1 MFGRKKKRAAAEQSI
16 PQQPKPEEKPTP
28 AYLRDDYPYKAIGD
42 PLTQDQIDALENVGT
57 VYEIWCPTCQ
67 MAIRSQG
74 ANIRDTYARL
84 MGGSG
89 CIGCGNKELVVRL
102 VDMSAAP
109 KPAAEKVAPAEPA
122 PADTESAPVESASSE
137 PAPADPEPTS
147 EA

>member
-1 MFGRKKKRAAAEQSI
+1 
-16 PQQPKPEEKPTP
+16 
-28 AYLRDDYPYKAIGD
+28 
-42 PLTQDQIDALENVGT
+42 
-57 VYEIWCPTCQ
+57 

-109 KPAAEKVAPAEPA
+109 QPAAEKVAPAEPA
-122 PADTESAPVESASSE
+122 PADTESAPVESASPE

>member
-1 MFGRKKKRAAAEQSI
+1 MFGRKKHRAAAAPSI
-16 PQQPKPEEKPTP
+16 PQEPRQEEKPTP
-28 AYLRDDYPYKAIGD
+28 AYLRDDYPYKAMGD
-42 PLTQDQIDALENVGT
+42 PLTQEQIDALENVGT

-84 MGGSG
+84 TGGSG
-89 CIGCGNKELVVRL
+89 CIGCGNKELVVRM

-109 KPAAEKVAPAEPA
+109 QPPRE
-122 PADTESAPVESASSE
+122 ESAAAPDD
-137 PAPADPEPTS
+137 PAR